1 MHALSTR
8 NDNPQTAS
16 RPYDRDRDGFIM
28 GEGSGMMIL
37 EDFEFAKARGARIYC
52 EITGYGFSS
61 DAYHITTPSTE
72 GPARAMK
79 MTLKDSGSVSYTHL
93 TLPTKA

>member
-37 EDFEFAKARGARIYC
+37 EDLEFAKARGARIYC
-52 EITGYGFSS
+52 EITGYG
-61 DAYHITTPSTE
+61 
-72 GPARAMK
+72 
-79 MTLKDSGSVSYTHL
+79 SVSYTHL
-93 TLPTKA
+93 TLPTIYSV